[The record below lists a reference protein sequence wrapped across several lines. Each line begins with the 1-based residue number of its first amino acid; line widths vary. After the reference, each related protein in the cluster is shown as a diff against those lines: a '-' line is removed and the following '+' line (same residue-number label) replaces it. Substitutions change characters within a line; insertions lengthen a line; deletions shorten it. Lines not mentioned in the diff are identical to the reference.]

1 MNISIRTL
9 TCVAALAAF
18 VPAFAQDEEESDETA
33 EETSSEATPAP
44 DGSLKPDEQH
54 ISQIDQRIFT
64 VLPFCKRLEG
74 RAEVRLPGK
83 DEWTKVEEG
92 RFFPLGSSFRTLTA
106 ESRFDLAFGREV
118 MVSVVGLASFGT
130 RLQGLEVESRAIS
143 LDSGVIELK
152 LPLNFPEGKF
162 MVSAPGFTVENLA
175 GVSRYAYSK
184 NGDGDTALVRCV
196 SGVMMVKGRHF
207 TIPAMHAANELEI
220 RTSQDVLFTGLFGK
234 SGDYMCHIDT
244 GVMEEM
250 DWEQQKNVIV
260 EKSLD
265 WKISPR
271 TAVRIHRKVPEIG
284 KNLAVNV
291 LTFDSN
297 GELKNRWTFTEGR
310 HEVNTGDQGPATK
323 ADRARAAKAIQEAA
337 AAAVETTTTS
347 EETEESAEEE

>member
-9 TCVAALAAF
+9 TCVAALTAF
-18 VPAFAQDEEESDETA
+18 VPAFAQDEEEAAETT
-33 EETSSEATPAP
+33 EETSAEAPAE
-44 DGSLKPDEQH
+44 GENAEQH
-54 ISQIDQRIFT
+54 ISEIDQRIFS

-83 DEWTKVEEG
+83 EEWAKVEEG

-106 ESRFDLAFGREV
+106 ESRFDLSFGREV
-118 MVSVVGLASFGT
+118 MVSVVGTASFTT
-130 RLQGLEVESRAIS
+130 RQQGLDVKSRGIS
-143 LDSGVIELK
+143 LDSGAIELK
-152 LPLNFPEGKF
+152 LPLNFPEKMF
-162 MVSAPGFTVENLA
+162 SVTAPGFSIENPA
-175 GVSRYAYSK
+175 GVSRYVYRK
-184 NGDGDTALVRCV
+184 TGDGDVALVRCV
-196 SGVMMVKGRHF
+196 SGVLTVKGRHF

-244 GVMEEM
+244 GIMEEM

-271 TAVRIHRKVPEIG
+271 TAVRIHRKVPAIG

-297 GELKNRWTFTEGR
+297 GELKNRWAFTEGR

-323 ADRARAAKAIQEAA
+323 ADRARAAKALEEAA
-337 AAAVETTTTS
+337 AAAVETTTTT
-347 EETEESAEEE
+347 EETEEASEE

>member
-9 TCVAALAAF
+9 TCVAVLTAF
-18 VPAFAQDEEESDETA
+18 VPVFAQDEEAPSETA
-33 EETSSEATPAP
+33 EETSTEES
-44 DGSLKPDEQH
+44 DGAEKPEQH

-83 DEWTKVEEG
+83 DEWTMVEEG
-92 RFFPLGSSFRTLTA
+92 RFFPLGSSFRTLNA
-106 ESRFDLAFGREV
+106 ESRFDLSFGREV
-118 MVSVVGLASFGT
+118 TVSVVGLASFGT
-130 RLQGLEVESRAIS
+130 RLQGLDVKSRAIV
-143 LDSGVIELK
+143 LDSGVIELN
-152 LPLNFPEGKF
+152 LPLNFPEKMF
-162 MVSAPGFTVENLA
+162 SVSAPGFSIESPA

-184 NGDGDTALVRCV
+184 TGDGDTALVRCV
-196 SGVMMVKGRHF
+196 SGVLTVKGRHF
-207 TIPAMHAANELEI
+207 TIPAMRAANELEI
-220 RTSQDVLFTGLFGK
+220 RTSQDILFTGLFGK
-234 SGDYMCHIDT
+234 SGDYMCHLET
-244 GVMEEM
+244 GIMEEM

-271 TAVRIHRKVPEIG
+271 TSVRIHRKVPEVG

-297 GELKNRWTFTEGR
+297 GELKNRWAFTEGR

-323 ADRARAAKAIQEAA
+323 ADRARAAKALEEAA
-337 AAAVETTTTS
+337 AAAVETTTTEEAEESS
-347 EETEESAEEE
+347 EEE

>member
-9 TCVAALAAF
+9 TCVAALTAF
-18 VPAFAQDEEESDETA
+18 VPAFAQDEEEAAETT
-33 EETSSEATPAP
+33 EETSAEAPAE
-44 DGSLKPDEQH
+44 GENAEQH
-54 ISQIDQRIFT
+54 ISEIDQRIFS

-83 DEWTKVEEG
+83 EEWAKVEEG

-106 ESRFDLAFGREV
+106 ESRFDLSFGREV
-118 MVSVVGLASFGT
+118 MVSVVGTASFTT
-130 RLQGLEVESRAIS
+130 RQQGLDVKSRGIS
-143 LDSGVIELK
+143 LDSGAIELK
-152 LPLNFPEGKF
+152 LPLNFPEKMF
-162 MVSAPGFTVENLA
+162 SVTAPGFSIENPA
-175 GVSRYAYSK
+175 GVSRYVYRK
-184 NGDGDTALVRCV
+184 TGDGDVALVRCV
-196 SGVMMVKGRHF
+196 SGVLTVKGRHF

-244 GVMEEM
+244 GIMEEM

-271 TAVRIHRKVPEIG
+271 TAVRIHRKVPDIG

-297 GELKNRWTFTEGR
+297 GELKNRWAFTEGR

-323 ADRARAAKAIQEAA
+323 ADRARAAKALEEAA
-337 AAAVETTTTS
+337 AAAVETTTTT
-347 EETEESAEEE
+347 EETEEASEE